1 MAQQTKNS
9 SKSKSSAGRK
19 SSASRSGSR
28 AQSSRKTS
36 ASKSSRKNG
45 ASKRPSSKRS
55 NSKANGSRPRRVTK
69 PGGASR
75 SVVAE
80 AASKVKTPL
89 VAAGTALIGVAAGAA
104 FRNRLDGKG
113 SKNPLR
119 HMPGVPKSV
128 RNADLGKIDLDT
140 VKKAA
145 ERVSAYGQQA
155 SDIASA
161 VEKTRKK
168 NK

>member
-9 SKSKSSAGRK
+9 SKKKSPGSPK
-19 SSASRSGSR
+19 TSGSR
-28 AQSSRKTS
+28 GGSRPQGSGRS
-36 ASKSSRKNG
+36 A
-45 ASKRPSSKRS
+45 ALKRPSSKRK
-55 NSKANGSRPRRVTK
+55 NANGNGSRAKRASTGRGRSRSSVAQA
-69 PGGASR
+69 ASR
-75 SVVAE
+75 AK
-80 AASKVKTPL
+80 APL
-89 VAAGTALIGVAAGAA
+89 VAGGTALIGVAAGAA
-104 FRNRLDGKG
+104 LRGRLDNRS

-119 HMPGVPKSV
+119 RLRGASIPKSV
-128 RNADLGKIDLDT
+128 RNADFSKIDLDT

-155 SDIASA
+155 SDIAVA